1 MSKDYENS
9 TFKELLDKLQQES
22 WQLELLISGFA
33 IFGLFSATEP
43 IGIKLE
49 IAEHSQHLAETLI
62 WFAAKICCW
71 ILISNLLIHVILRGL
86 WIGALGLRYVSGDI
100 DYDVLKYSPKFTKYL
115 QRKIGSFDKYI
126 ATLEDYCSVLFAV
139 SFLFVFYF
147 LASFAFVVF
156 LLMIALVF
164 LDNDASGSVERI
176 LEITGIVLIIFTL
189 IGMFLTFVDFIT
201 QGFLKRKKWTTFFY
215 FPIYRIFSIITLSFL
230 YRPLVYNLLD
240 NKFGKKL
247 SFVLVPVY
255 VFILYLFTHSYID
268 SNYIKVDRNSSTY
281 YANPGNYED
290 LIVEENDFINVATIP
305 SKVIT
310 DSYMKVFMIFNENL
324 EERLFSFNPG
334 LKPKEDRRGLKSEIV
349 FFGDF
354 DREEYRK
361 RDSLRLVYYK
371 TFNDVHKVSIDGKK
385 QETTF
390 ITSTTKNKKLGF
402 ETYINIDTLKD
413 GKHLLK
419 ISRKYINKKKDTVRN
434 ILVSIPFW
442 KFNTDK

>member
-22 WQLELLISGFA
+22 WQLQLLISGFA

-49 IAEHSQHLAETLI
+49 ITEHSQYLAETLI

-71 ILISNLLIHVILRGL
+71 ILISNLLI
-86 WIGALGLRYVSGDI
+86 
-100 DYDVLKYSPKFTKYL
+100 
-115 QRKIGSFDKYI
+115 
-126 ATLEDYCSVLFAV
+126 
-139 SFLFVFYF
+139 
-147 LASFAFVVF
+147 
-156 LLMIALVF
+156 
-164 LDNDASGSVERI
+164 
-176 LEITGIVLIIFTL
+176 
-189 IGMFLTFVDFIT
+189 

-230 YRPLVYNLLD
+230 YRLLVYNLLD
-240 NKFGKKL
+240 NKFGKRL
-247 SFVLVPVY
+247 RFVLVPVY

-281 YANPGNYED
+281 YANPGNYEN

-310 DSYMKVFMIFNENL
+310 DSYMKVFMIFNENV

-354 DREEYRK
+354 DREEFRK

-371 TFNDVHKVSIDGKK
+371 TFNDVHKISINGKK

-402 ETYINIDTLKD
+402 ETYINIDTLKE